1 MMLPVMLK
9 MLVVAAAFTAPW
21 CAAESGPAAGHTS
34 GPWKMHHIHNDYLI
48 ANSLDTGDV
57 NRDGH
62 DDYSVIDEWLGLQTI
77 VFHPGP
83 DGDVRKTW
91 PRVVLGKTGNPEYS
105 CLGDVDGDGNLD
117 LIVVEGDDMEKGI
130 PTGVRIWWGPTPD
143 KVMDPAAWTNS
154 GHMPGTEGEQY
165 LFCLARD
172 LNGDGRIEVL
182 VGGRKH
188 PLSKKYAGIRI
199 LSAPKDGNPRDLKRW
214 TTRFV
219 DPEALSGHGLV
230 TADVNG
236 NGLLDILNA
245 DADWDTPKFEQSLVW
260 YENPGLGAGAD
271 KPWRKHVI
279 WRSPAF
285 YAKPQ
290 IAVGDLDGDGL
301 ADLATQTHNH
311 IHLFRK
317 TIAGGAV
324 GWANGFGSGWV
335 SLLARGDY
343 VQTST
348 QANRTKRDVFACPID
363 QLGQPVAATP
373 MPYFSSYKGLAYFWT
388 ANLPGGP
395 AGQQMFNNT
404 TPLRLTELDLPS
416 MERMPWHNTQV
427 YATGKAP
434 RRFPLITE
442 KHASSGGMTQ
452 DPWGFGYTQMPT
464 ESPHPQA
471 KRASL
476 MNDLSVERME
486 LAFWHPEALPPV
498 AFYFP
503 GNGF

>member
-1 MMLPVMLK
+1 MRISASIVTAKSAVPSKPRDRHPSALPPANTQSPRGFTLIEL
-9 MLVVAAAFTAPW
+9 LVVISIIALLIALLLPALQGARAAAQ
-21 CAAESGPAAGHTS
+21 
-34 GPWKMHHIHNDYLI
+34 
-48 ANSLDTGDV
+48 DV
-57 NRDGH
+57 QCQSN
-62 DDYSVIDEWLGLQTI
+62 
-77 VFHPGP
+77 
-83 DGDVRKTW
+83 VRQIGIGMATYASDF
-91 PRVVLGKTGNPEYS
+91 NEY
-105 CLGDVDGDGNLD
+105 
-117 LIVVEGDDMEKGI
+117 
-130 PTGVRIWWGPTPD
+130 TP
-143 KVMDPAAWTNS
+143 P
-154 GHMPGTEGEQY
+154 
-165 LFCLARD
+165 
-172 LNGDGRIEVL
+172 
-182 VGGRKH
+182 
-188 PLSKKYAGIRI
+188 
-199 LSAPKDGNPRDLKRW
+199 SAM
-214 TTRFV
+214 
-219 DPEALSGHGLV
+219 
-230 TADVNG
+230 
-236 NGLLDILNA
+236 
-245 DADWDTPKFEQSLVW
+245 
-260 YENPGLGAGAD
+260 
-271 KPWRKHVI
+271 
-279 WRSPAF
+279 
-285 YAKPQ
+285 
-290 IAVGDLDGDGL
+290 
-301 ADLATQTHNH
+301 
-311 IHLFRK
+311 
-317 TIAGGAV
+317 IAGGAV